1 VSANVEALYA
11 HPGSWVSAEGLI
23 EVPYDLE
30 RNEVRYASLASAA
43 VTPAPAEATTAA
55 ACLRPAFPRPLAEH
69 PHAFNAAHARFTL
82 AVRDASTIHVVNAMG
97 VVLGDSIIGLSVLRW
112 LRSVHPHLEFV
123 LYRPATSPEYV
134 EHLYRLATGLVGT
147 VRQLPWPIDA
157 IPAGEPIV
165 DIGNIAYWPRFSTE
179 PMIDFFCEAMGIDP
193 VQVPASAKANRWLTE
208 LALPA
213 LPDAWRERPYV
224 LFSPAAS
231 TPIRRIPRA
240 WWHAWVDR
248 LWEAYGLPVL
258 GFVEMDHPHFVD
270 VRSLTPDTPSFLMWI
285 KHARAMVSADS
296 AAVHAAAGFD
306 VPTTAIFTTIEPRLR
321 VRDYPYCLPVHL
333 DIEAL
338 RGLHSSE
345 LTEHVALV
353 EQAWQAGDL
362 AAMPLPTPLPTPS
375 PSPTPLPLP
384 LPLPPGATL
393 STGAGGGM
401 PTIPQAR

>member
-1 VSANVEALYA
+1 VDGVSLNVEALYA
-11 HPGSWVSAEGLI
+11 YPGSWVSAEGLI

-30 RNEVRYASLASAA
+30 RNEAGYTSLASAT
-43 VTPAPAEATTAA
+43 VTPAPANAIDAA
-55 ACLRPAFPRPLAEH
+55 ASLSPGLPRPLAGY
-69 PHAFNAAHARFTL
+69 PHVFNAAHARFTL
-82 AVRDASTIHVVNAMG
+82 PARDAGTIHVVNAMG
-97 VVLGDSIIGLSVLRW
+97 VVLGDSLIGLSVLHW
-112 LRSVHPHLEFV
+112 LRSAHPRLEFV
-123 LYRPATSPEYV
+123 LYRPATSPDYV
-134 EHLYRLATGLVGT
+134 EHLYRLAAGMVGT
-147 VRQLPWPIDA
+147 VRHLPWPIDA

-179 PMIDFFCEAMGIDP
+179 PMIDVFCEAMGVDP
-193 VQVPASAKANRWLTE
+193 ARIPASAKSNRWLAE

-231 TPIRRIPRA
+231 TPVRRIPRA

-258 GFVEMDHPHFVD
+258 GFVDMDHPHFVD
-270 VRSLTPDTPSFLMWI
+270 VRSLTPDTSSFLMWI

-321 VRDYPYCLPVHL
+321 VRDYLRCQAVHL
-333 DIEAL
+333 DIDEL

-345 LTEHVALV
+345 LAQHIALV
-353 EQAWQAGDL
+353 EQAWQASDL
-362 AAMPLPTPLPTPS
+362 ATM
-375 PSPTPLPLP
+375 PLPLP
-384 LPLPPGATL
+384 VPIPTPPEAAL
-393 STGAGGGM
+393 STGAGDGM